1 MLQKGLSF
9 GILGLAWLVTC
20 FATNSNPL
28 QHGSDQLVFT
38 SGALS
43 DAHSDVVITP
53 DFSTYVEELLKK
65 ERVPGYALGVIH
77 ADGRSEYGMFGNRTE
92 DGEPVDVDVST
103 CFLLLLYATLIE
115 ACVRED
121 TL

>member
-9 GILGLAWLVTC
+9 GIWSLAWLVTC
-20 FATNSNPL
+20 FATNSNPP

-77 ADGRSEYGMFGNRTE
+77 ADGRSEYGMFGNRSE
-92 DGEPVDVDVST
+92 DGEPVDVDVSI
-103 CFLLLLYATLIE
+103 CFLLLYATLIE